1 MKLNYKGMTVYQFL
15 KTIRKKI
22 KLPRLFK
29 KYDSGITTKSN
40 LKTTKLSKFNF
51 ELKRWCF

>member
-1 MKLNYKGMTVYQFL
+1 MTVYQFL